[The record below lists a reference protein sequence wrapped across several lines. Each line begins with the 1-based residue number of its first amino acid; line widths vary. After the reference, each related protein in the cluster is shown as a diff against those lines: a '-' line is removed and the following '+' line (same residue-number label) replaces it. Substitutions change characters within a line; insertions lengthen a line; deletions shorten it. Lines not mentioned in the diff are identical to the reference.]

1 MDGIQK
7 IPPIGGAV
15 ITTHPMIGLSRNFHT
30 LSIKSYSPLDTKF
43 QKMRYRTAD
52 IDDLHRLVKLYK
64 AVAQVEGGIARL
76 EHEVTEEYVKT
87 FLNKSL
93 ATGLIVVGES
103 PDDPEELVAE
113 IHGYKAGVKV
123 FDHVLGD
130 VTVVVHPKFQ
140 GKKIGRT
147 ILTIFLEEIGH
158 NRMDIGKVEL
168 IAREGNLKA
177 IQLYQSL
184 GFKVE
189 GRLEMRIKTLHDVY
203 EADIPMGW
211 QNPNYE
217 F

>member
-1 MDGIQK
+1 
-7 IPPIGGAV
+7 
-15 ITTHPMIGLSRNFHT
+15 
-30 LSIKSYSPLDTKF
+30 
-43 QKMRYRTAD
+43 MRYRTAD
-52 IDDLHRLVKLYK
+52 VDDLHRLVNLYK
-64 AVAQVEGGIARL
+64 VVARVEGGIARL
-76 EHEVTEEYVKT
+76 EHEVTEDYVKN
-87 FLNKSL
+87 FLHKSL
-93 ATGLIVVGES
+93 ATGLVIVGEN
-103 PDDPEELVAE
+103 PDDPEELIAE
-113 IHGYKAGVKV
+113 IHGYKAGIKV

-130 VTVVVHPKFQ
+130 VTIVVHPKFQ

-147 ILTIFLEEIGH
+147 ILTVFLEEIGR

-184 GFKVE
+184 GFKIE
-189 GRLEMRIKTLHDVY
+189 GRMEMRIKTLHHTY